1 MKTIQT
7 LIIITLLLFT
17 QKTFAED
24 YLKDFELKYGIEEKT
39 GKLHI
44 EAIIP
49 STSTENVNNK
59 KTLIGWSSVCLVKI
73 VDGKKVLEVELN
85 PSKNGSN
92 VQINMQI
99 ASELNN
105 KYELHI
111 TGYYGHK
118 DILIAK
124 KPIRVKLPGRKEVL
138 SPPPGTS
145 SASEYYEVIPMKEV
159 YSKLIERD
167 EKDLLHSGVIA
178 SDTGLSEFK
187 SDYALNFDSSSIDFS
202 KQKLVFGITDEIT
215 SRAFQLLKSNSYCL
229 DYRAYA
235 IKYKIRKAGPGEKN
249 SFLQIFAIDSKH
261 ILRRLDV
268 KNVIRNRKTK
278 NYK

>member
-1 MKTIQT
+1 MKI
-7 LIIITLLLFT
+7 LLTCFIAVFIALPT
-17 QKTFAED
+17 AFAED

-49 STSTENVNNK
+49 STSTEIVNNK
-59 KTLIGWSSVCLVKI
+59 ETLIGWSRVDLVKI
-73 VDGKKVLEVELN
+73 VNGKKVLEVELN
-85 PSKNGSN
+85 PRRNSSN
-92 VQINMQI
+92 IQINI
-99 ASELNN
+99 KLASDLNN

-118 DILIAK
+118 EILIAK
-124 KPIRVKLPGRKEVL
+124 KPIRVKLPGKN
-138 SPPPGTS
+138 PPMRLGGTS
-145 SASEYYEVIPMKEV
+145 SASEYYEVIPIKEV

-167 EKDLLHSGVIA
+167 EKDLLQSGVIA
-178 SDTGLSEFK
+178 SKAGLSKFK
-187 SDYALNFDSSSIDFS
+187 SDYALNFDSSSIDFN

-215 SRAFQLLKSNSYCL
+215 SRAFQLLKSNTYCL

-235 IKYKIRKAGPGEKN
+235 IKYKIRKAGAGEKN
-249 SFLQIFAIDSKH
+249 SYLQIFAIDSKH
-261 ILRRLDV
+261 ILRWLDV
-268 KNVIRNRKTK
+268 KNVIRNKKSK